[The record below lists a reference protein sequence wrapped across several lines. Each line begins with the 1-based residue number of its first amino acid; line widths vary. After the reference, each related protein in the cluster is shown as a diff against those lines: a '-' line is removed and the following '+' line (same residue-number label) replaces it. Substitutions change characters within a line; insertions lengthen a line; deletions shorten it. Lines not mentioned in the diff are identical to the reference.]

1 VTHISDSLE
10 EELLEAR
17 DIFIFENKYP
27 NRSQELR
34 ALTEKN
40 RLETKMEFM
49 NFNRTYS
56 VEIHYNKD
64 I

>member
-1 VTHISDSLE
+1 MTRISNSLE

-40 RLETKMEFM
+40 LLEIKMEFK
-49 NFNRTYS
+49 NCNRTYS
-56 VEIHYNKD
+56 GEIH
-64 I
+64 

>member
-1 VTHISDSLE
+1 MTHISDSLE

>member
-56 VEIHYNKD
+56 VEIH
-64 I
+64 

>member
-17 DIFIFENKYP
+17 AIFIFENKYP

-56 VEIHYNKD
+56 VEIH
-64 I
+64 